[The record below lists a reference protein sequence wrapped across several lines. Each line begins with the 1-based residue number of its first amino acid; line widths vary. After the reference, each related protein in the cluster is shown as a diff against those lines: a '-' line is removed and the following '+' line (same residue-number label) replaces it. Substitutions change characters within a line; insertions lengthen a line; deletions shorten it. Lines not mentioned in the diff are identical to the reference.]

1 MLSGYH
7 NMNII
12 RSRWMFRV
20 KRDNHGQ
27 VNRYKARLIAQGFS
41 QVPGIDFNETFA
53 PTIRLTTIRFI
64 IALACKYNL
73 ELRQINVKGVYLNR
87 KLDKDVYM
95 RQPKGFIQPGREGL
109 VCKLLKGVYGLKQSG
124 RVWHHLLKTELEN
137 IGFKAGEA
145 DMTVYF
151 RYSQDGSIEI
161 AGWYVDDGLLAT
173 NSTRV
178 MDKMVN
184 DIKGSFD
191 IQDLGEPDRL
201 LGIRISRNRDMGT
214 IHLSQPLFIST
225 IAKCFGVSPG
235 RQINSPMD
243 ASNELRA
250 SSTVV

>member
-1 MLSGYH
+1 M
-7 NMNII
+7 
-12 RSRWMFRV
+12 
-20 KRDNHGQ
+20 
-27 VNRYKARLIAQGFS
+27 
-41 QVPGIDFNETFA
+41 
-53 PTIRLTTIRFI
+53 
-64 IALACKYNL
+64 
-73 ELRQINVKGVYLNR
+73 
-87 KLDKDVYM
+87 
-95 RQPKGFIQPGREGL
+95 
-109 VCKLLKGVYGLKQSG
+109 
-124 RVWHHLLKTELEN
+124 WHHLLKTELEN

-145 DMTVYF
+145 DTTVYF

-225 IAKCFGVSPG
+225 IAKRFGVSPG

-243 ASNELRA
+243 ASNELQA
-250 SSTVV
+250 SSAMV